1 MYNTRVATCAPARKS
16 QLTQATHKTV
26 GTILLAIA
34 RSPSLATHARAWW
47 DDELPRCP
55 TFAHTGQMSAD
66 ILARFYGL
74 IFFSAIFIV
83 AAVRVVISRRSQ
95 TSPAVLP
102 VSRA

>member
-1 MYNTRVATCAPARKS
+1 MPKGETAFARR
-16 QLTQATHKTV
+16 
-26 GTILLAIA
+26 A
-34 RSPSLATHARAWW
+34 RTRAWW

>member
-1 MYNTRVATCAPARKS
+1 MATCAPARKS
-16 QLTQATHKTV
+16 QLTQATKENGWHDSP
-26 GTILLAIA
+26 GDREIA
-34 RSPSLATHARAWW
+34 SLRHARAHGGMTSS
-47 DDELPRCP
+47 RCP

-66 ILARFYGL
+66 ILAKFYGL
-74 IFFSAIFIV
+74 IFFSAIFII